1 MDLKEVRCKD
11 LDWIHFVSIMK
22 SREHCTN
29 EPLGSIKD
37 RNVLTPDRSGLVYEV
52 K

>member
-22 SREHCTN
+22 SRENCTN
-29 EPLGSIKD
+29 EPSGSIKD
-37 RNVLTPDRSGLVYEV
+37 RNVLTPDRSGL
-52 K
+52 